1 MQNPWWENNLR
12 FIPKKRK
19 QITEI
24 RNIPMV
30 VFLTQFK
37 MYASKYVNMGIFH
50 KDEWKQEKNE
60 SVCTRNLGFRQV
72 LV

>member
-1 MQNPWWENNLR
+1 M
-12 FIPKKRK
+12 FIFTFLDAESWVGKQPKIYPQKSNE
-19 QITEI
+19 ITEI

-50 KDEWKQEKNE
+50 KNE
-60 SVCTRNLGFRQV
+60 
-72 LV
+72 